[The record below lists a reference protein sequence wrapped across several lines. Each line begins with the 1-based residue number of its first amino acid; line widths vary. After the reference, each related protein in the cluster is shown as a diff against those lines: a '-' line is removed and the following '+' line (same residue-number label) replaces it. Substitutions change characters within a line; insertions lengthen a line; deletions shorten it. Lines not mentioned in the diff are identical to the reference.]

1 MEYKRFGD
9 TVAVRLDKG
18 DEITEQILLLAE
30 KENIRLA
37 SVTGIGASGELT
49 AGVFNT
55 QTGEYRRS
63 TFSGIHEIT
72 NLTGSISTMRGEPY
86 AHLHITCAGENG
98 VVGGHLL
105 RCVVGLTAE
114 IFVQVVDGAVDRKRD
129 EALGINLWN
138 FE

>member
-1 MEYKRFGD
+1 MEYKRFGS
-9 TVAVRLDKG
+9 TVVLRLDKG
-18 DEITEQILLLAE
+18 EEITEQIVSLAR

-49 AGVFNT
+49 VGVFDT
-55 QTGEYRRS
+55 AKGEYCRYS
-63 TFSGIHEIT
+63 YTGIYEIT
-72 NLTGSISTMRGEPY
+72 SLSGSISTMHGDVY

-114 IFVQVVDGAVDRKRD
+114 IFLHVVDGTVDRKRD
-129 EALGINLWN
+129 DALGINLWN